1 MAWEVVS
8 THSTTRIVPGYQLS
22 NSLCCVRMAVF
33 AAKFSSSACTG
44 RTPTHILVNMHQTPI
59 RCDCFLGARDL
70 NRCWRWEL
78 TEPTKWC
85 KSIQLQ
91 ANTHLHSWT
100 IGPLEDRVQ
109 SSSAAAGI
117 LPGKGAGW
125 TGRAWRVVLLK
136 NLYTISKGE
145 VHIYIYI
152 HINIIC
158 FSFVAL
164 TWSQRTRIG
173 MT

>member
-117 LPGKGAGW
+117 LPLKGAGANCS
-125 TGRAWRVVLLK
+125 AWSIVEESIHHQQGWGP
-136 NLYTISKGE
+136 Y
-145 VHIYIYI
+145 IYIYI
-152 HINIIC
+152 NINIIC

>member
-70 NRCWRWEL
+70 NRCWSWEL
-78 TEPTKWC
+78 PQPTK
-85 KSIQLQ
+85 LQ

-117 LPGKGAGW
+117 LPLKGAGANCS
-125 TGRAWRVVLLK
+125 AWSIVEESIHHQQGWGP
-136 NLYTISKGE
+136 Y
-145 VHIYIYI
+145 IYIYI
-152 HINIIC
+152 NINIIC

>member
-70 NRCWRWEL
+70 NRCWSWEL
-78 TEPTKWC
+78 PQPTK
-85 KSIQLQ
+85 LQ

-100 IGPLEDRVQ
+100 IAPLEDRVQ

-117 LPGKGAGW
+117 LPLKGAGANCS
-125 TGRAWRVVLLK
+125 AWRVVLLK

-152 HINIIC
+152 
-158 FSFVAL
+158 
-164 TWSQRTRIG
+164 
-173 MT
+173 